1 MLGQA
6 HGSINAPAG
15 FLETAPMIGVPHQI
29 SSLGRVH
36 GLVSASLRS
45 LADLL
50 LGRVLALVGQVVR
63 VSVLR
68 GDLLYRVAELGGIHP
83 QPALVD
89 LILEHLTGVFLVH
102 EFLHARRA
110 QPLISEGCVLF
121 ALRCPFEN
129 DFVSAILRLRICCSF
144 LALLYNT
151 ES

>member
-1 MLGQA
+1 
-6 HGSINAPAG
+6 
-15 FLETAPMIGVPHQI
+15 MIGVSHRI

-50 LGRVLALVGQVVR
+50 LGRVLTLVGQVVR

-68 GDLLYRVAELGGIHP
+68 GDLLDRVAELGGIHS

-89 LILEHLTGVFLVH
+89 LILEHLTSVFLVH
-102 EFLHARRA
+102 EFLHARRT

-121 ALRCPFEN
+121 ALGCPFEN
-129 DFVSAILRLRICCSF
+129 NLISTILCLSIRSSF

-151 ES
+151 KS